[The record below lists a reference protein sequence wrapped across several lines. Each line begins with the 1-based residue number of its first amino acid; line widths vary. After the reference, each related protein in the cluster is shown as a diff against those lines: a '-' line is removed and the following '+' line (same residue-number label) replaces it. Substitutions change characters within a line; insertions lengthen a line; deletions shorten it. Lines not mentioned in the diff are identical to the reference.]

1 MKVAKRTD
9 SKSSHHKGKNSVTMY
24 GDRCE
29 LDLLWPSCN
38 KYMNSESLCY
48 TRETNMLIIPQFKK
62 STPKK
67 WQCIKYTHRFFG
79 SYLAIYHYNIYHLCH
94 MIYMYCSTTYLMD
107 KGCVT

>member
-62 STPKK
+62 SNTGNTSIPE
-67 WQCIKYTHRFFG
+67 RFF
-79 SYLAIYHYNIYHLCH
+79 YRLHF
-94 MIYMYCSTTYLMD
+94 
-107 KGCVT
+107 